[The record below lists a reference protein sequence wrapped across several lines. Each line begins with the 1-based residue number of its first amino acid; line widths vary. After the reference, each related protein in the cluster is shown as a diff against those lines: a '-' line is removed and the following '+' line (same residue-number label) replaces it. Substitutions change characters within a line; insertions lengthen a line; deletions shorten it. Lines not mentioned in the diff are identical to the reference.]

1 MFHSNDDPMSPEFT
15 MINFRELELPNVT
28 VPNGIASLSSLIS
41 NPWQAPVTVNN
52 VCERPAHSKIT
63 CGIKNQIHSK
73 DLITILQRKKIS
85 SKFSP
90 LGFL

>member
-15 MINFRELELPNVT
+15 IINFRELELPNVT

-52 VCERPAHSKIT
+52 VCDRPAHSRIT
-63 CGIKNQIHSK
+63 CGEKSDSFPRSYHDLTNK
-73 DLITILQRKKIS
+73 DNYL
-85 SKFSP
+85 
-90 LGFL
+90 

>member
-15 MINFRELELPNVT
+15 IINFRELELPNVT

-63 CGIKNQIHSK
+63 CEKKSDSFRRSYH
-73 DLITILQRKKIS
+73 DLTNKEN
-85 SKFSP
+85 
-90 LGFL
+90 